1 MIALAEVEQAGY
13 EAGKRPLD
21 SERNTGMKVGRV
33 LILCV
38 VLMLTLQLAPHAFG
52 QATISFAQLNGTV
65 HDPSGRLVVGAAVA
79 LRDLSTNHVYST
91 VSNASG
97 YYVAPSLLP
106 GQYELSVQY
115 SGFAKYLQT
124 GITLT
129 VGQTATFDVSLQVAS
144 AAEVVTVS
152 TEAPVVEPTRSEISQ
167 VIDTHEIQ
175 ALPTST
181 RQFVDFA
188 LLTPGVATGRT
199 SLQSTF
205 TEPEVTRISF
215 GGMRDLSNAVTVD
228 GADYINEAT
237 GSQRA
242 TPSQEAVSEFRVVN
256 NSFGTEYGR
265 ALGGIVN
272 VVTKTGTNNLHG
284 SAYGYLQNH
293 VANSNSLLTVAPY
306 DAYRRGQFGG
316 TLGGPIRKD
325 KTFFFM
331 NYEGQRFAES
341 PTYPFTLVGNSSG
354 TIPDNLPLVNA
365 AKAALGLPPENLN
378 ILKTLDNDNG
388 FARLDHQFNANNHLS
403 IHYGVVDARDLNV
416 LVGDTLDG
424 GGIGAPSSGHNTFLR
439 DQTLVGSVNTLLKPE
454 LVNNVLL
461 HYGRR
466 HYNFP
471 GVTGQPN
478 LDIPNTLLFGHNFGT
493 FDATDESR
501 VQVSDSLAWIKGNH
515 YLKFGADVNHV
526 WDFVIWPG
534 FTPMRIVVPGFNCLV
549 DFARYVDET
558 AVVPENPADGPCPTS
573 AYPFFSGS
581 DTGQNPNDQPLNGVP
596 IVFWGAPVG
605 TGPITPGSLPPVIP
619 TGGGAWPNAYVDPLD
634 YNVNINHSYIGGYV
648 QDQWKLAP
656 KFTVNYGLRYDF
668 EAGLVKY
675 INHDYHG
682 FQPRIGFAYAP
693 TKTTVI
699 RSGFGVF
706 DDHYNM
712 TFFFVTSP
720 QREVVIPNA
729 PQPWVREGNST
740 ATWVLNQLGF
750 DAPNPGNLV
759 GGVPTPL
766 PYPGPTQYNPTNP
779 NCVLPASNIVPT
791 PACAALTLV
800 TTGQNPPNFNTGPE
814 GTFVTNSGGGL
825 DRNMRTAY
833 SEQASLQID
842 QQVGKGLVVSAGYLF
857 LRAHKQIRPENLNVC
872 PSGGFS
878 NSATI
883 CPPAS
888 AIPGPPITPDGP
900 FPNNMLPDGK
910 AAFSGVLYN
919 NAGLMYYLDG
929 SGNAAYNGA
938 TLSVTDRLGTYL
950 RFSANY
956 TFSHTTDDGT
966 FTTFVSTPQDL
977 YNRPLERADSVQDVR
992 HRFVGNFTADTP
1004 KSGYPLWRNLEFS
1017 SIVTLQSPRPFTMF
1031 VGNDVNGDTNP
1042 VTDRVGL
1049 SPRNAYRGDHFYSTD
1064 VRLSR
1069 QFNFHEHM
1077 GLDLAFDAFDV
1088 FNRQNINEVTSVYGG
1103 GTPDF
1108 CGGTTPFNGP
1118 VPQHYNDAPSVAIQE
1133 GKVACLPEGAAAI
1146 APAPN
1151 ALFGTPRTMFNPR
1164 QLQISMKF
1172 TF

>member
-1 MIALAEVEQAGY
+1 MRLRSMLNVSLLAITV
-13 EAGKRPLD
+13 
-21 SERNTGMKVGRV
+21 
-33 LILCV
+33 IC
-38 VLMLTLQLAPHAFG
+38 LTPQSFG
-52 QATISFAQLNGTV
+52 QAALSFAQLNGTV
-65 HDPSGRLVVGAAVA
+65 QDTNGRVVVGAAVT
-79 LRDLSTNHVYST
+79 LHDLSTNRGYNA
-91 VSNASG
+91 VSNTSG
-97 YYVAPSLLP
+97 YYVAPNLPP
-106 GQYELSVQY
+106 GQYEVAVQY
-115 SGFAKYLQT
+115 AGFAKFVQT
-124 GITLT
+124 GINLT
-129 VGQTATFDVSLQVAS
+129 VGQTATVDVTLKVAS
-144 AAEVVTVS
+144 AGEVVTVN
-152 TEAPVVEPTRSEISQ
+152 TEPPAVEPSRTEISQ

-256 NSFGTEYGR
+256 NSFGSEYGR

-272 VVTKTGTNNLHG
+272 VVTKTGTNDLHG
-284 SAYGYLQNH
+284 SAYGYLQNKI
-293 VANSNSLLTVAPY
+293 ANSRSLLTVAPY
-306 DAYRRGQFGG
+306 DAYRRGQFGA
-316 TLGGPIRKD
+316 TLGGPIHKD
-325 KTFFFM
+325 RTFFFM
-331 NYEGQRFAES
+331 NYEGQRLAES
-341 PTYPFTLVGNSSG
+341 PTYPSTLVGNVTG

-388 FARLDHQFNANNHLS
+388 FIRLDHQFNANNRLA

-439 DQTLVGSVNTLLKPE
+439 DQSLVGSVNSILKPD
-454 LVNNVLL
+454 LVNTVLAQ
-461 HYGRR
+461 YGRR

-493 FDATDESR
+493 YDATDESR
-501 VQVSDSLAWIKGNH
+501 VQFSDSVAWIKGNH
-515 YLKFGADVNHV
+515 YLKFGADANHV
-526 WDFVIWPG
+526 WDYVIWPG
-534 FTPMRIVVPGFNCLV
+534 FTPMRVIVPGFNCLV
-549 DFARYVDET
+549 DFARFVNQT
-558 AVVPENPADGPCPTS
+558 ATVAENPADGPCPTS
-573 AYPFFSGS
+573 APPFFSGS
-581 DTGQNPNDQPLNGVP
+581 DVGPNPNDGLLNGVP

-605 TGPITPGSLPPVIP
+605 TGPITQGSLPPVIP
-619 TGGGAWPNAYVDPLD
+619 TGGGTWPNAYVDPQD
-634 YNVNINHSYIGGYV
+634 YNVFINHSYFGAYI
-648 QDQWKLAP
+648 QDQWKLSP

-668 EAGLVKY
+668 ESGLSNYV
-675 INHDYHG
+675 NPDYRG

-693 TKTTVI
+693 TKSTVI
-699 RSGFGVF
+699 RSGFGIF

-729 PQPWVREGNST
+729 PQPWVRKGNST
-740 ATWVLNQLGF
+740 ATWVLNQLSF
-750 DAPNPGNLV
+750 DAPNPGN
-759 GGVPTPL
+759 GGNPL
-766 PYPGPTQYNPTNP
+766 PYPDGSTVPR
-779 NCVLPASNIVPT
+779 PAE
-791 PACAALTLV
+791 AAATLV
-800 TTGQNPPNFNTGPE
+800 TTGQTPPNFSTGPGPGQDPSFPA

-842 QQVGKGLVVSAGYLF
+842 QQIGKGLVVSIGYLF

-872 PSGGFS
+872 PSAGLA
-878 NSATI
+878 NSATF

-900 FPNNMLPDGK
+900 FPNNKLPDGRD
-910 AAFSGVLYN
+910 AFSGVLYN
-919 NAGLMYYLDG
+919 NAGLMYFLDG

-938 TLSVTDRLGTYL
+938 TISVTDRLGQYQ

-966 FTTFVSTPQDL
+966 FTTFVSTPEDF
-977 YNRPLERADSVQDVR
+977 YNRALERADSVQDVR
-992 HRFVGNFTADTP
+992 HRLVGNFTADTP
-1004 KSGYPLWRNLEFS
+1004 KSGPVAFRNLEFS

-1042 VTDRVGL
+1042 VTDRVGW
-1049 SPRNAYRGDHFYSTD
+1049 SPRNAYRGDKLYSFD
-1064 VRLSR
+1064 LRLSR
-1069 QFNFHEHM
+1069 TFYFHEHM
-1077 GLDLAFDAFDV
+1077 GLNLSFDAFNV
-1088 FNRQNINEVTSVYGG
+1088 FNRQNVNEVTSVYGG
-1103 GTPDF
+1103 GTIDF
-1108 CGGTTPFNGP
+1108 CGAQ
-1118 VPQHYNDAPSVAIQE
+1118 PQHYNDAATLAIQN
-1133 GKVACLPEGAAAI
+1133 GAVSCPAGNGG

-1164 QLQISMKF
+1164 QLQISAKF